1 MAVRRGGHVFRGID
15 EVDWASMEHAHGSAA
30 DVPELLRG
38 LASPLPQEREAALD
52 GMYGA
57 VHHQGDVYDSTLAS
71 IPFLFALAGHTEL
84 PDRDGIVELLASIG
98 GPDDGDA
105 FGGTFEDA
113 SGDSVEGGE
122 DEAAGRRAAEG
133 SEDDNHAMA
142 RAAVRA
148 GAAVFLDLVTDGDPE
163 VRRAAPSALVRFH
176 GEPRR
181 VLALLSERL
190 RDEPEDGV
198 RPALVESLGLLVRLH
213 PVSAAPAVDR
223 LVSLCGAPHDPG
235 LRLAALGQLASC
247 AADRLPADL
256 VPTVVALL
264 HTRSQRIRPFREP
277 VRTSSDTLIGSL
289 RRMRPADEE
298 GAQLLRTLH
307 QALGARTA
315 DRIALLEGQLSSRN
329 TADRCNAVWM
339 SAGLFREWRAAYEH
353 PVALI
358 GEQLGSDEERL
369 RCAAVS
375 VLEFLFTLAAPAA
388 DRLAAL
394 VESGTDSRG
403 CDTATLHR
411 PLKALARC
419 GDARAVPALAE
430 VLRHPVVPNETGYA
444 IGYLGPAAA
453 PLAPLLRERLA
464 EVPLDSPDT
473 YDRAAP
479 LLSALGAL
487 RYAEAV
493 PDVLRLL
500 HGTPCELRLRDALV
514 KALAGTLGAFGP
526 GARAAVPALRDLL
539 AGENA
544 VAAADALWSVEGDA
558 DAALPSLLGALSP
571 ERDAGGHRAVA
582 EALGRM
588 GAAAASALPG
598 LRRLTDSPEVWERT
612 AAACALWDIAEDPE
626 PVLPVFRDAWRRN
639 PYTRGTIG
647 ACLVRMGGAGAPV
660 HDLVRTELA
669 SPRRHR
675 ARAGGHG
682 SHDILDDE
690 LLLRSCRTAL
700 EAA

>member
-1 MAVRRGGHVFRGID
+1 MFRGID
-15 EVDWASMEHAHGSAA
+15 DVDWASMEHAYGSAA

-38 LASPLPQEREAALD
+38 LASPLPQERETALD

-71 IPFLFALAGHTEL
+71 IPFLFALAGHAGL
-84 PDRDGIVELLASIG
+84 PDRGGIVELLASIG
-98 GPDDGDA
+98 GSDDEEGAGD
-105 FGGTFEDA
+105 GQDEDF
-113 SGDSVEGGE
+113 
-122 DEAAGRRAAEG
+122 
-133 SEDDNHAMA
+133 EDDNHAMA
-142 RAAVRA
+142 HAAVRA

-176 GEPRR
+176 GEPPR
-181 VLALLSERL
+181 VLALLRERL

-198 RPALVESLGLLVRLH
+198 RPALVEGLGLLARLH
-213 PVSAAPAVDR
+213 PGSAAPAVDC
-223 LVSLCGAPHDPG
+223 LVSLCDAPHDPG

-247 AADRLPADL
+247 APHRLPADL

-264 HTRSQRIRPFREP
+264 HTRSQRIRPSNEP

-315 DRIALLEGQLSSRN
+315 DRIALLKGQLSSRN

-339 SAGLFREWRAAYEH
+339 SAGLFREWRAAYEE

-358 GEQLGSDEERL
+358 GEQLGSEEERL
-369 RCAAVS
+369 RGAAVS

-394 VESGTDSRG
+394 VESGTDFRG
-403 CDTATLHR
+403 HGRATLDR

-419 GDARAVPALAE
+419 GDARAVPHLAE
-430 VLRHPVVPNETGYA
+430 VLRHPVVPNETGYT
-444 IGYLGPAAA
+444 IGHLGPAAA

-464 EVPLDSPDT
+464 EVPLGSPDT

-479 LLSALGAL
+479 LLYGLGAL

-493 PDVLRLL
+493 PEVLRLL
-500 HGTPCELRLRDALV
+500 HGTPRELRSRDALV
-514 KALAGTLGAFGP
+514 KASARTLGAFG
-526 GARAAVPALRDLL
+526 ARAREAAPALRELL
-539 AGENA
+539 TGENA
-544 VAAADALWSVEGDA
+544 VTAADALRSVEGDVEA
-558 DAALPSLLGALSP
+558 VLPALLGALAP
-571 ERDAGGHRAVA
+571 ERNAGGRRAAA
-582 EALGRM
+582 EALGRA
-588 GAAAASALPG
+588 GAAAAPALPG
-598 LRRLTDSPEVWERT
+598 LRRLADSSEVWERT
-612 AAACALWDIAEDPE
+612 AGACALWDVGGDPR
-626 PVLPVFRDAWRRN
+626 PVLPVFRDAWRQN
-639 PYTRGTIG
+639 PYTRGTIT

-660 HDLVRTELA
+660 HDLVRAELA

-675 ARAGGHG
+675 ARSGGHG
-682 SHDILDDE
+682 SHDVLDDE
-690 LLLRSCRTAL
+690 LLLRDCRAVL

>member
-1 MAVRRGGHVFRGID
+1 MFRGID
-15 EVDWASMEHAHGSAA
+15 EVDWASMEHAYGSAA

-38 LASPLPQEREAALD
+38 LASPLPQERETALD

-71 IPFLFALAGHTEL
+71 IPFLFALAGHPGL
-84 PDRDGIVELLASIG
+84 PDRGGIVELLASIG
-98 GPDDGDA
+98 GSDDGDA
-105 FGGTFEDA
+105 LGDDED
-113 SGDSVEGGE
+113 GEDGE
-122 DEAAGRRAAEG
+122 DESGDGQDEDF
-133 SEDDNHAMA
+133 EDDNHAMA
-142 RAAVRA
+142 HAAVRA

-176 GEPRR
+176 GEPPR
-181 VLALLSERL
+181 VLALLRERL

-198 RPALVESLGLLVRLH
+198 RPALVEGLGLLARLH
-213 PVSAAPAVDR
+213 PGSAAPAVDC
-223 LVSLCGAPHDPG
+223 LVSLCDAPHDPG

-247 AADRLPADL
+247 APHRLPADL

-264 HTRSQRIRPFREP
+264 HTRSQGTRPTGEP

-315 DRIALLEGQLSSRN
+315 DRIALLKGQLSSRN

-339 SAGLFREWRAAYEH
+339 SAGLFREWRAAYEE

-369 RCAAVS
+369 RGAAVS

-394 VESGTDSRG
+394 VESGTDFRG
-403 CDTATLHR
+403 HGRATLDR

-430 VLRHPVVPNETGYA
+430 VLRHPAVPNETGYV
-444 IGYLGPAAA
+444 IGHLGPAAA
-453 PLAPLLRERLA
+453 PLAPLLRDRLA
-464 EVPLDSPDT
+464 EVPLGSPDT

-479 LLSALGAL
+479 LLHGLGAL

-493 PDVLRLL
+493 PEVLRLL
-500 HGTPCELRLRDALV
+500 QGTPRELRFRDALV
-514 KALAGTLGAFGP
+514 KALTRTLGAFG
-526 GARAAVPALRDLL
+526 ARAQEAVPALRELL
-539 AGENA
+539 AGEDA
-544 VAAADALWSVEGDA
+544 VAAADALRSVEGDVEA
-558 DAALPSLLGALSP
+558 VLPALLGALAP
-571 ERDAGGHRAVA
+571 ERDAGRRRTAA
-582 EALGRM
+582 EALGRA
-588 GAAAASALPG
+588 GAAAAPALPG
-598 LRRLTDSPEVWERT
+598 LRRLADSPEIWERT
-612 AAACALWDIAEDPE
+612 AAACALWDVGGDPS
-626 PVLPVFRDAWRRN
+626 PVLPVFRDAWRQN
-639 PYTRGTIG
+639 PYTRGTIT

-660 HDLVRTELA
+660 HDLVRAELA

-675 ARAGGHG
+675 ARSGGHG
-682 SHDILDDE
+682 SHDVLDDE
-690 LLLRSCRTAL
+690 LLLRDCRSAL

>member
-1 MAVRRGGHVFRGID
+1 MFRGID
-15 EVDWASMEHAHGSAA
+15 EVDWASMEHAYGSAA

-71 IPFLFALAGHTEL
+71 VPFLFELAGRTEL
-84 PDRDGIVELLASIG
+84 PDRGGVVELLASIG

-105 FGGTFEDA
+105 FG
-113 SGDSVEGGE
+113 EGADGSGE
-122 DEAAGRRAAEG
+122 DGGREAEESG
-133 SEDDNHAMA
+133 DDNHAMA

-148 GAAVFLDLVTDGDPE
+148 GAALFPDLVTDHDPE
-163 VRRAAPSALVRFH
+163 VRRAVLSALVRFH
-176 GEPRR
+176 GEPPR

-190 RDEPEDGV
+190 RDEQEDGV
-198 RPALVESLGLLVRLH
+198 RLALVESLGLFARLYGG
-213 PVSAAPAVDR
+213 PAAPSVAC
-223 LVSLCGAPHDPG
+223 LVSLGGPPYDPG

-247 AADRLPADL
+247 APGRLPADL

-264 HTRSQRIRPFREP
+264 HTRSQRTRPSADP

-298 GAQLLRTLH
+298 GARLLRTLH
-307 QALGARTA
+307 KALGARTT
-315 DRIALLEGQLSSRN
+315 DRIALLKGQLSSQD

-339 SAGLFREWRAAYEH
+339 SAGLFREWRAAYEE

-375 VLEFLFTLAAPAA
+375 VLEFLFALAAPAA

-394 VESGTDSRG
+394 VESGTDSG
-403 CDTATLHR
+403 EPGAATLDR

-430 VLRHPVVPNETGYA
+430 VLRRPVVPNETGYA
-444 IGYLGPAAA
+444 IGHLGPAAA

-464 EVPLDSPDT
+464 EVPLGSPDT

-479 LLSALGAL
+479 LLSGLGAL
-487 RYAEAV
+487 RYAAAV
-493 PDVLRLL
+493 PEVLRLL
-500 HGTPCELRLRDALV
+500 HGTPPELRLRDALV
-514 KALAGTLGAFGP
+514 KALARTLGAFGP
-526 GARAAVPALRDLL
+526 EARGAVPVLRGLL
-539 AGENA
+539 TGENA
-544 VAAADALWSVEGDA
+544 VAAADALRSVEGNA
-558 DAALPSLLGALSP
+558 ETVLPALLGALAP
-571 ERDAGGHRAVA
+571 ERRAGDRRAAA
-582 EALGRM
+582 EALGRV
-588 GAAAASALPG
+588 GAAAVPALPG
-598 LRRLTDSPEVWERT
+598 LRRLTDSADVWERT
-612 AAACALWDIAEDPE
+612 AGACALWEIAGDPG
-626 PVLPVFRDAWRRN
+626 PVLPVFREAWRRN
-639 PYTRGTIG
+639 PYTRGTIA

-675 ARAGGHG
+675 ARSDGHG
-682 SHDILDDE
+682 SHDVLEDE
-690 LLLRSCRTAL
+690 LLLRDCRAAL

>member
-1 MAVRRGGHVFRGID
+1 MFRGID
-15 EVDWASMEHAHGSAA
+15 EVDWASMEHAYGSAA

-38 LASPLPQEREAALD
+38 LASPLPQDRETALD

-71 IPFLFALAGHTEL
+71 IPFLFALAGHPGL
-84 PDRDGIVELLASIG
+84 PDRGGIVELLASIG
-98 GPDDGDA
+98 GSDDGE
-105 FGGTFEDA
+105 TL
-113 SGDSVEGGE
+113 GDGFGE
-122 DEAAGRRAAEG
+122 DGAGGGQGAEDPG
-133 SEDDNHAMA
+133 DDNYAMA
-142 RAAVRA
+142 QAAVRA
-148 GAAVFLDLVTDGDPE
+148 GAAVFLGLVTDADPE

-176 GEPRR
+176 DEPPH
-181 VLALLSERL
+181 VLGLLSERL
-190 RDEPEDGV
+190 RDEQEDGV
-198 RPALVESLGLLVRLH
+198 RLALVESLGLLARLH
-213 PVSAAPAVDR
+213 GGSTAPAVDC
-223 LVSLCGAPHDPG
+223 LVSLCGSPHDPG

-247 AADRLPADL
+247 APDRLPADL

-264 HTRSQRIRPFREP
+264 HTRSQRIRTSTEP
-277 VRTSSDTLIGSL
+277 VRTSTDTLIGSL

-307 QALGARTA
+307 KALGARTT
-315 DRIALLEGQLSSRN
+315 DRIALLKGQLSSRN

-339 SAGLFREWRAAYEH
+339 SAGLFREWRAVYEE

-403 CDTATLHR
+403 RSTTTLDR

-430 VLRHPVVPNETGYA
+430 VLRRPVVPNETGDT
-444 IGYLGPAAA
+444 IRHLGPAAA

-479 LLSALGAL
+479 LLHGLGTL
-487 RYAEAV
+487 RYTAAV
-493 PDVLRLL
+493 PEVLRLL
-500 HGTPCELRLRDALV
+500 HGTPRELRLRDALV
-514 KALAGTLGAFGP
+514 KALARTLGAFGP
-526 GARAAVPALRDLL
+526 RAREAVPALRELL
-539 AGENA
+539 TGENA
-544 VAAADALWSVEGDA
+544 VAVADALRSVEGDLEA
-558 DAALPSLLGALSP
+558 VLPVLLGALAP
-571 ERDAGGHRAVA
+571 EGAPGSRRAAA
-582 EALGRM
+582 EALGRT

-598 LRRLTDSPEVWERT
+598 LRRLTDSAGVWERT
-612 AAACALWDIAEDPE
+612 AAACALWDIAGDPE
-626 PVLPVFRDAWRRN
+626 PVLPVFREAWRQN
-639 PYTRGTIG
+639 PYTRGTIA
-647 ACLVRMGGAGAPV
+647 ACLVRMGVAGAPV
-660 HDLVRTELA
+660 HDLVRTELS

-675 ARAGGHG
+675 ARSGGHG
-682 SHDILDDE
+682 SHDVLDDE
-690 LLLRSCRTAL
+690 LLLRDCRTTQ

>member
-1 MAVRRGGHVFRGID
+1 MFRGID
-15 EVDWASMEHAHGSAA
+15 EVDWASMEHAYGSAA

-38 LASPLPQEREAALD
+38 LASPLPQDRETALD

-71 IPFLFALAGHTEL
+71 IPFLFALAGHPGL
-84 PDRDGIVELLASIG
+84 PDRGGIVELLASIG
-98 GPDDGDA
+98 GSDDGEIPGDA
-105 FGGTFEDA
+105 FGG
-113 SGDSVEGGE
+113 GE
-122 DEAAGRRAAEG
+122 DGAGGGQDAEDP
-133 SEDDNHAMA
+133 EDDNYAMA
-142 RAAVRA
+142 QAAVRA
-148 GAAVFLDLVTDGDPE
+148 GASVFLGLVTDADPE

-176 GEPRR
+176 DEPPH
-181 VLALLSERL
+181 VLGLLSERL
-190 RDEPEDGV
+190 RDEQEDGV
-198 RPALVESLGLLVRLH
+198 RLALVESLGLLARLH
-213 PVSAAPAVDR
+213 GGSAAAAVGC
-223 LVSLCGAPHDPG
+223 LVSLCGSPHDPG

-247 AADRLPADL
+247 APDRLPADL

-264 HTRSQRIRPFREP
+264 HTRSQRIRPTAEP
-277 VRTSSDTLIGSL
+277 VRTSTDTLIGSL

-307 QALGARTA
+307 KALGARTT

-339 SAGLFREWRAAYEH
+339 SAGLFREWRAAYEE

-394 VESGTDSRG
+394 VESGTDSRTRS
-403 CDTATLHR
+403 TATLDR

-430 VLRHPVVPNETGYA
+430 VLRHPVVPNETGDT
-444 IGYLGPAAA
+444 IGHLGPAAA

-479 LLSALGAL
+479 LLHGLGTL
-487 RYAEAV
+487 RYAAAV
-493 PDVLRLL
+493 PEVLRLL
-500 HGTPCELRLRDALV
+500 HCTPRELRLRDALV
-514 KALAGTLGAFGP
+514 KALARTLGAFGP
-526 GARAAVPALRDLL
+526 RAREAVPALRDLL
-539 AGENA
+539 TGENA
-544 VAAADALWSVEGDA
+544 VAAADALQSVEGDA
-558 DAALPSLLGALSP
+558 EAVLPVLLGALAP
-571 ERDAGGHRAVA
+571 ERDPGSRRAAA
-582 EALGRM
+582 EALGRT
-588 GAAAASALPG
+588 GAAAAPALPG
-598 LRRLTDSPEVWERT
+598 LRRLTDSAGVWERT
-612 AAACALWDIAEDPE
+612 AAACALWDIAGDPE
-626 PVLPVFRDAWRRN
+626 PVLPVFREAWRQN
-639 PYTRGTIG
+639 PCTRGSIA
-647 ACLVRMGGAGAPV
+647 ACLVRMGVAGAPV

-675 ARAGGHG
+675 ARSGGHG
-682 SHDILDDE
+682 SHDVLDDE
-690 LLLRSCRTAL
+690 LLLRACRTAL

>member
-1 MAVRRGGHVFRGID
+1 VFRGID
-15 EVDWASMEHAHGSAA
+15 DVDWASMEHAYGSAA

-38 LASPLPQEREAALD
+38 LASPLPQERETALD

-71 IPFLFALAGHTEL
+71 IPFLFALAGRAGL
-84 PDRDGIVELLASIG
+84 PDRGGIVELLASIG
-98 GPDDGDA
+98 GSDDGD
-105 FGGTFEDA
+105 T
-113 SGDSVEGGE
+113 SGDGE
-122 DEAAGRRAAEG
+122 EG
-133 SEDDNHAMA
+133 SGDGQDEDLEDDNHAMA
-142 RAAVRA
+142 HAAVRA

-176 GEPRR
+176 GEPPR
-181 VLALLSERL
+181 VLSLLRERL

-198 RPALVESLGLLVRLH
+198 RPALVEGLGLLARLH
-213 PVSAAPAVDR
+213 PGSAAPAVDC
-223 LVSLCGAPHDPG
+223 LVSLCDAPHDPG

-247 AADRLPADL
+247 APHRLPADL

-264 HTRSQRIRPFREP
+264 HTRSQRIRPSNEP

-315 DRIALLEGQLSSRN
+315 DRIALLKGQLSSRN

-339 SAGLFREWRAAYEH
+339 SAGLFREWRAAYEE

-369 RCAAVS
+369 RGAAVS

-394 VESGTDSRG
+394 VESGTDFRG
-403 CDTATLHR
+403 HGRATLDR

-419 GDARAVPALAE
+419 GDARAVPPLAE

-444 IGYLGPAAA
+444 IGHLGPAAA

-464 EVPLDSPDT
+464 EVPLGSPDT

-479 LLSALGAL
+479 LLHGLGAL
-487 RYAEAV
+487 RDAEAV
-493 PDVLRLL
+493 PEVLRLL
-500 HGTPCELRLRDALV
+500 HGTPRELRSRDALV
-514 KALAGTLGAFGP
+514 KASARTLGAFG
-526 GARAAVPALRDLL
+526 ARAREAVPALRELL

-544 VAAADALWSVEGDA
+544 VAAADALRSVEGDVEA
-558 DAALPSLLGALSP
+558 VLPALLGALAP
-571 ERDAGGHRAVA
+571 ERDPGGRRTAA
-582 EALGRM
+582 EALGRA
-588 GAAAASALPG
+588 GAAAAPALPG
-598 LRRLTDSPEVWERT
+598 LRRLADSPEVWERT
-612 AAACALWDIAEDPE
+612 AGACALWDVGGDPR
-626 PVLPVFRDAWRRN
+626 PVLPVFRDAWRQN
-639 PYTRGTIG
+639 PYTRGTIT
-647 ACLVRMGGAGAPV
+647 ACLVRMGGAGTPV
-660 HDLVRTELA
+660 HDLVRAELA

-675 ARAGGHG
+675 ARSGGHG
-682 SHDILDDE
+682 SHDVLDDE
-690 LLLRSCRTAL
+690 LLLRACRTVL
-700 EAA
+700 ETA